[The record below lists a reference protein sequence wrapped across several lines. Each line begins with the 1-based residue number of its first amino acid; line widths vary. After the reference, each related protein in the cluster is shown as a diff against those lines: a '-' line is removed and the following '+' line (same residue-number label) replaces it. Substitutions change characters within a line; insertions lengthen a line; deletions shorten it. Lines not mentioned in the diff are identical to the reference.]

1 MGASQQGPGRG
12 SEDDLRVICGQQ
24 PTQLVPVEAS
34 KPSIYYIMAASTEE
48 IAQGL
53 KMAEQ
58 EMEYKV
64 DLFNR

>member
-1 MGASQQGPGRG
+1 
-12 SEDDLRVICGQQ
+12 
-24 PTQLVPVEAS
+24 
-34 KPSIYYIMAASTEE
+34 MAASTEE

-64 DLFNR
+64 DLFNRWATTMLPA

>member
-1 MGASQQGPGRG
+1 M
-12 SEDDLRVICGQQ
+12 
-24 PTQLVPVEAS
+24 PVEALDS
-34 KPSIYYIMAASTEE
+34 SGIFKMAASPEE
-48 IAQGL
+48 VAQGL